1 MSSRNRG
8 RGKRGGGTRGQYRN
22 VKSNRNCERNF
33 AQRASELAGDEENAN
48 SGDDGDSSSSSS
60 DAGIDGIGRP
70 PNFPIAMWDLNHC
83 DPKKCSGRKLA
94 RLGLIENL
102 RLGQKFPGLVLTPV
116 GVSCVSPLDKEI
128 VEAAGVAVVDCSWA
142 KLEETPFNRM
152 RSPHPRL
159 LPYLVAANP
168 INYGK
173 PCKLSCVEAIA
184 ATLYICGYVAEAQW
198 YMGKFSWGHSF
209 IELNESLLKKYAECK
224 SSEEIVR
231 VQNDYLEQEKAAHNK
246 PKDFS
251 EFYPTSSSSEEEEE
265 DHDNAASISGK
276 K

>member
-1 MSSRNRG
+1 MSCRNRG
-8 RGKRGGGTRGQYRN
+8 RGKRGGGAHGQFRN
-22 VKSNRNCERNF
+22 VKTNRNCERNL
-33 AQRASELAGDEENAN
+33 AQRECELASNQERN
-48 SGDDGDSSSSSS
+48 SSADSDNSSSSSNA
-60 DAGIDGIGRP
+60 DIDGVRHA
-70 PNFPIAMWDLNHC
+70 PNFSIAMWDLNHC

-116 GVSCVSPLDKEI
+116 GVNCVSPLDCGI
-128 VEAAGVAVVDCSWA
+128 VETAGVAVVDCSWA
-142 KLEETPFNRM
+142 KLEETPFQRM

-184 ATLYICGYVAEAQW
+184 AALYICGFEAEARW

-209 IELNESLLKKYAECK
+209 IELNEILLKKYAECK
-224 SSEEIVR
+224 SSEEIVQT
-231 VQNDYLEQEKAAHNK
+231 QNEYLEAEKVAHEK

-251 EFYPTSSSSEEEEE
+251 EFYPSSSSSSEE
-265 DHDNAASISGK
+265 DDNKNAVRENGHN
-276 K
+276 